1 MNYKFKI
8 PTYAIWYILERFV
21 YFYVTQLWCPI
32 DHESIILIIN
42 LLHES
47 TLKLIVKVL
56 TMIIKMRQF
65 Y

>member
-8 PTYAIWYILERFV
+8 LTYAIWYILERFV

-32 DHESIILIIN
+32 DHESIILIVN

-56 TMIIKMRQF
+56 TIIIKMRQF

>member
-8 PTYAIWYILERFV
+8 LTYAIWYILERFV
-21 YFYVTQLWCPI
+21 YFYVTLLWCPI
-32 DHESIILIIN
+32 DHESIILIVN

-56 TMIIKMRQF
+56 TIIIKMRQF

>member
-8 PTYAIWYILERFV
+8 LTYAIWYILERFV
-21 YFYVTQLWCPI
+21 YFYVTHLWCPI
-32 DHESIILIIN
+32 DHESIILIVN

-56 TMIIKMRQF
+56 TIIIKMRQF